1 VVTGAGAAGTTI
13 LPGDILAGGEG
24 TDTLTIS
31 TAGAPGAAYS
41 IAAIQGSGIEKV
53 MLNAFDTDATADGT
67 VVDLTLLGADVS
79 EVGLAASSATGDV
92 AFTNPKSI
100 LKASMSNGS
109 GDLKITY
116 GAVAAGTA
124 DSQDL
129 ALSNVSSATATIA
142 SVETVN
148 VSSSLVK
155 STLTDLVI
163 DGASTLNISGDANL
177 TISNDV
183 DFKDSATK
191 ALGGTDGT
199 INASDFTGALN
210 ITPNASDNVA
220 ITGGSGADTFIMGA
234 GLNYYDSI
242 AGGDG
247 ADTVTM
253 SLAAATG
260 AEAAYSYQLLNLS
273 GIETLDVTST
283 ADAASVSAASLSSDI
298 TTIALGSNVR
308 TLTLADGDAVNST
321 AISFVLNGTTYTT
334 AATDGSADG
343 AEAAVLVGGVIDA
356 LSGFTATVVG
366 AVVTVTAVTGNAIE
380 FGTFSGGMTDKTV
393 GAYTNAGVTGL
404 KNDGSQTVEIH
415 TANDIAIGLEDASG
429 TEDAV
434 SVRLNT
440 VKADKSVVQTI
451 NQITVSNTETLD
463 IEVTGRTDTVD
474 TVVTTLTADATLTTL
489 NITGESDLDLSGT
502 ITASKLATINAS
514 GATGDVKTFVP
525 ALTGGSTVKG
535 GSGKD
540 NFIFGA
546 GLNVLDSVSGGEGTD
561 VLSANI
567 SGMSG
572 IYTGYAKLNVSD
584 VETLNLTATLSTDLD
599 ATNITGATQ
608 ISLNGDQAGITTV
621 TNLPAGVA
629 LGFGTYK
636 TDGASAGRTDIALA
650 DATGTEDALSI
661 VLNDTAGGN
670 SNSIELRAAG
680 FESAAISFGYNA
692 SADTALA
699 DHSLDVDR
707 LNVPKIT
714 VSGSTYDVGN
724 TLSLNTLDTDTTALD
739 ASGYSGILTA
749 TAGAATA
756 TEFTLKADRAHV
768 ITGSSK
774 NDTFV
779 LSGSHTGSDVGIDGN
794 GGTDTLTM
802 TLGAGVQDFD
812 SITNVDTINLIV
824 SGSAAITTNA
834 DTDVLDGLNEASSV
848 VVTGGN
854 SLSSFAVG
862 GATDVLTG
870 GAKTNVYNFSG
881 YSGSV
886 TAFYAA
892 DGFDDGELG
901 YTQQF
906 IGAGKATDAVTASY
920 TTTDDTVVINMQAV
934 ATFNL
939 SVGNGSALNANF
951 AKVTGL
957 SEINFTDNSAEL
969 VTFSALDLGTTVD
982 ITSTG
987 GTSVKVVPADAT
999 GDADT
1004 LSVKAK
1010 AGSANDVLKLVV
1022 ADVETVAVKADSA
1035 NQVNLDVSGVTMTAL
1050 GATAGLTITGANDIE
1065 ITADNADIT
1074 SINAAS
1080 NTGGVIQTVRAATGV
1095 FTATGGTGAD
1105 TFRMYNEGDVLAGG
1119 AGTSADTLVLVKNAI
1134 LGGLN
1139 INLNAA
1145 DQVVSMNGS
1154 ATSGTVSGFENV
1166 DVSGYTGTYGAQIT
1180 ALAVVGSTITGTPQ
1194 SDEIVLGTGAD
1205 IVIIADS
1212 SQGAD
1217 NITGLSSAD
1226 DIDFNGTLKAID
1238 ATATVEYQALDV
1250 SGGAAAVADPATVV
1264 ELFGAT
1270 AANATAVAALLS
1282 ADADIDVGDA
1292 ILIIAYDGLGNADL
1306 YYALDASGADWNAS
1320 EMTLV
1325 GSVLGVAADS
1335 LVTGNFI

>member
-1 VVTGAGAAGTTI
+1 
-13 LPGDILAGGEG
+13 
-24 TDTLTIS
+24 
-31 TAGAPGAAYS
+31 
-41 IAAIQGSGIEKV
+41 

-67 VVDLTLLGADVS
+67 VVDLTLLGSDVS

-92 AFTNPKSI
+92 SFTNPKSI

-116 GAVAAGTA
+116 GAVAVGTA

-129 ALSNVSSATATIA
+129 ALSNVSAATATIA

-177 TISNDV
+177 TITNDV
-183 DFKDSATK
+183 DFKNASSSTA
-191 ALGGTDGT
+191 TDGT
-199 INASDFTGALN
+199 INASTFTGALN
-210 ITPNASDNVA
+210 ITPNQLDNVA

-234 GLNYYDSI
+234 GLNFYDSI

-308 TLTLADGDAVNST
+308 TVTIVGTIDTAGEDLAFTLNGVTT
-321 AISFVLNGTTYTT
+321 AIATAAGTNDIDEIGAELAAAINALTGFSAVASAGAGTT
-334 AATDGSADG
+334 D
-343 AEAAVLVGGVIDA
+343 LVTIT
-356 LSGFTATVVG
+356 S
-366 AVVTVTAVTGNAIE
+366 VTGNAVE
-380 FGTFSGGMTDKTV
+380 FTSLVNTTDATDDIATTI

-404 KNDGSQTVEIH
+404 GSDGSRVVEIH
-415 TANDIAIGLEDASG
+415 TANDINAGLADGSG
-429 TEDAV
+429 TDDTV
-434 SVRLNT
+434 SLRLNT
-440 VKADKSVVQTI
+440 VTADKSVKQTI
-451 NQITVSNTETLD
+451 NQITVANTETLN

-474 TVVTTLTADATLTTL
+474 TVVTTLTADAGLTTL
-489 NITGESDLDLSGT
+489 NITGESDLDLTGT
-502 ITASKLATINAS
+502 ITASKLATIDAS
-514 GATGDVKTFVP
+514 TATGDLATDVP

-546 GLNVLDSVSGGEGTD
+546 GLNFLDVVTGGEGTD
-561 VLSANI
+561 FLSADI
-567 SGMSG
+567 SGLSG
-572 IYTGYAKLNVSD
+572 LLTGYAKLNVAD
-584 VETLNLTATLSTDLD
+584 VETLNLTATTSTDLD
-599 ATNITGATQ
+599 AANITGATQ
-608 ISLNGDQAGITTV
+608 ISLTGAQAGTTSI
-621 TNLPAGVA
+621 TNLAAGVA
-629 LGFGTYK
+629 VGFGAYK
-636 TDGASAGRTDIALA
+636 TDGASTGRTDIALA

-661 VLNDTAGGN
+661 VLNDTDGAN
-670 SNSIELRAAG
+670 TNAIELRASG
-680 FESAAISFGYNA
+680 FESAAISFGYN
-692 SADTALA
+692 SSTDTALA
-699 DHSLDVDR
+699 NHSIDVDR

-714 VSGSTYDVGN
+714 VSGSTYDVGD

-749 TAGAATA
+749 TAGTATA

-779 LSGSHTGSDVGIDGN
+779 LSGSHTNSDVGIDGN

-802 TLGAGVQDFD
+802 TLGAGAQDFD
-812 SITNVDTINLIV
+812 SITDIDTINLVV

-834 DTDVLDGLNEASSV
+834 DTEALDGLNEASSV

-862 GATDVLTG
+862 GGTDVLTG

-886 TAFYAA
+886 TAFFAA

-920 TTTDDTVVINMQAV
+920 TTADGTVVINMQAV

-987 GTSVKVVPADAT
+987 GTSVTVVPADAT
-999 GDADT
+999 GSADT

-1035 NQVNLDVSGVTMTAL
+1035 NQVNLDVSGVTMTAT

-1095 FTATGGTGAD
+1095 FTATGGTGSD

-1119 AGTSADTLVLVKNAI
+1119 AGTNADTLVLVKNAI

-1139 INLNAA
+1139 LNLNAD

-1154 ATSGTVSGFENV
+1154 ATSGTVTGFENV

-1180 ALAVVGSTITGTPQ
+1180 ALATVGSTITGTPQ

-1205 IVIIADS
+1205 TVVIGLTTS
-1212 SQGAD
+1212 D
-1217 NITGLSSAD
+1217 NISGFSTAAD
-1226 DIDFNGTLKAID
+1226 KIQL
-1238 ATATVEYQALDV
+1238 
-1250 SGGAAAVADPATVV
+1250 AAAVFGVGDYLEAT
-1264 ELFGAT
+1264 GIA
-1270 AANATAVAALLS
+1270 AGANADVTVATTALANDAAIVAAIQTSTDTTDTLFIVYNT
-1282 ADADIDVGDA
+1282 ADGEAQAWYDA
-1292 ILIIAYDGLGNADL
+1292 NPNVDGGEIQLA
-1306 YYALDASGADWNAS
+1306 
-1320 EMTLV
+1320 TLV
-1325 GSVLGVAADS
+1325 GVTDLSAFA
-1335 LVTGNFI
+1335 TGNFTFV